1 MNHSKYLAT
10 LSLLGLAACIAP
22 APPPVEVSLIL
33 AAEYRQVNPADV
45 AVLQVEDRTGKA
57 LVKPLLGPMREQ
69 LRKSLVDRNYSP
81 LGSVFVDGRM
91 RRGIQ
96 NASLSNRA
104 SIDPEYLT
112 SLAGQAGEDA
122 ILAVQVSHWDES
134 SLLVSNQV
142 RFAAKVTLYG
152 SAGKIVLASGDIR
165 GLVIAGG
172 KDAAPRDPAERARS
186 AAREFAK
193 VVISKLPKRQ
203 A

>member
-10 LSLLGLAACIAP
+10 LSLLGLSACIAP
-22 APPPVEVSLIL
+22 PPPPPEVSLIL
-33 AAEYRQVNPADV
+33 AAALRQVNPADI

-57 LVKPLLGPMREQ
+57 LVKQLLGPMREQ

-96 NASLSNRA
+96 NASLGNRS
-104 SIDPEYLT
+104 SIDPEYLA
-112 SLAGQAGEDA
+112 SLVGQAGEDA

-134 SLLVSNQV
+134 SLLVNNRV

-172 KDAAPRDPAERARS
+172 EDAAPRDPIERARS